1 MNSHQTTPSGRPRA
15 RSLGVPFDG
24 DPGRGNAITDVGGV
38 EVGYVTLI
46 EGAGPMRVGEGPVR
60 TGVTAILARG
70 RDGWGTGCAAGFH
83 SFNGNGEL
91 TASHWLAETGILSSA
106 VLLTN
111 TYAVGTVHRG
121 VVDWINQNRPGQ
133 LPWEFPA
140 VGETYDGYLND
151 VSGAHVTPGHA
162 VTAIDQAHG
171 GPIDEGSVGG
181 GTGMCC
187 YGYKGG
193 SGTAS
198 RLVPLGGRTYTVGAF
213 VQANFG
219 RRRHLTIAGHP
230 IGKDLLD
237 DNPLETDDWFLP
249 AGAGSIIVVVAT
261 DAPLLPG
268 QCSALARRATLG
280 IGRTGTTGSHSSGD
294 IFLAFSTANPGQLG
308 AETGPESAQ
317 PGQLRSLTFL
327 GWDDIDG
334 LFEAT
339 VQAVEEAVL
348 NALVAN
354 AEMIGR
360 DDHRMPALPRD
371 RVAALFS

>member
-1 MNSHQTTPSGRPRA
+1 
-15 RSLGVPFDG
+15 
-24 DPGRGNAITDVGGV
+24 
-38 EVGYVTLI
+38 
-46 EGAGPMRVGEGPVR
+46 
-60 TGVTAILARG
+60 
-70 RDGWGTGCAAGFH
+70 
-83 SFNGNGEL
+83 
-91 TASHWLAETGILSSA
+91 
-106 VLLTN
+106 
-111 TYAVGTVHRG
+111 
-121 VVDWINQNRPGQ
+121 
-133 LPWEFPA
+133 
-140 VGETYDGYLND
+140 
-151 VSGAHVTPGHA
+151 
-162 VTAIDQAHG
+162 
-171 GPIDEGSVGG
+171 
-181 GTGMCC
+181 MCC

-198 RLVPLGGRTYTVGAF
+198 RLVPLGGPTYTVGAF

-230 IGKDLLD
+230 IGKDLLA
-237 DNPLETDDWFLP
+237 DNPLEETDWFLP
-249 AGAGSIIVVVAT
+249 AGGGSIIVVVAT

-280 IGRTGTTGSHSSGD
+280 MGRTGTTGSHSSGD

-308 AETGPESAQ
+308 AETGPDSPA
-317 PGQLRSLTFL
+317 PGQLRSLSFL

-371 RVAALFS
+371 RVTALFA